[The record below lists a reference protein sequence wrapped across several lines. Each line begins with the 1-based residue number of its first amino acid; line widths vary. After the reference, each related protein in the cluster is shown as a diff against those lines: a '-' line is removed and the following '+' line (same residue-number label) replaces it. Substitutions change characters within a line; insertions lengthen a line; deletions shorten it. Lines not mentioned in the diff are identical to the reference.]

1 MNNFIVANGDN
12 KSDGTRF
19 LWNGFVLRHV
29 RTEAEFNVL
38 HLLGM
43 VHANASLAAPVW
55 FTKAVLDTYPIV

>member
-1 MNNFIVANGDN
+1 
-12 KSDGTRF
+12 
-19 LWNGFVLRHV
+19 
-29 RTEAEFNVL
+29 VL